1 MKSSLDIRFRNTH
14 EVIMNINKLGK
25 RLATNA
31 SRSGLRAGAQVL
43 RRRVRETVPEDTGYT
58 RENVKVHM
66 RKPYEHRGI
75 TISVRMN
82 AYQSHLIELGTRMR
96 YTQSGA
102 SRGMMPAFHTMLL
115 SLEETFPQS
124 FAAIMAQLRKW
135 MIQRG
140 HWK

>member
-1 MKSSLDIRFRNTH
+1 
-14 EVIMNINKLGK
+14 
-25 RLATNA
+25 
-31 SRSGLRAGAQVL
+31 
-43 RRRVRETVPEDTGYT
+43 
-58 RENVKVHM
+58 
-66 RKPYEHRGI
+66 
-75 TISVRMN
+75 MN

-135 MIQRG
+135 MVQRG